1 MKIAIFNKK
10 GGVGKTPLSYLI
22 AKELGLKILT
32 NDDNVISEELV
43 TYQDKIDTYGHD
55 NIVIDMG
62 GWIDDNTLDI
72 LQESDIVLIPFNSEP
87 NSIKRTKNLTKELD
101 TLEIDY
107 NLIFTQYTS
116 DREIKRMKEEFEGI
130 EVDYLL
136 HNTKM
141 LNIMIDEDLNIDE
154 CLSNPTYY
162 NWFKNHA
169 QAMKQ
174 LINDLKEV

>member
-10 GGVGKTPLSYLI
+10 GGVGKTPISFLL
-22 AKELGLKILT
+22 AKELGYHILT
-32 NDDNVISEELV
+32 NDDNVISKEMV
-43 TYQDKIDTYGHD
+43 TYQDKIDMHGYD

-72 LQESDIVLIPFNSEP
+72 LQECDIVLIPFNSKP
-87 NSIKRTKNLTKELD
+87 NSIKRTKNLMNELD
-101 TLEIDY
+101 TFGIGY

-116 DREIKRMKEEFEGI
+116 EREIDYIKEEIG

-141 LNIMIDEDLNIDE
+141 LDIMIKENLTIKE
-154 CLSNPTYY
+154 CLDNSTYN

-169 QAMKQ
+169 VAMQQ
-174 LINDLKEV
+174 LVDDLKKAS